1 MFEKLK
7 DVAARYEQ
15 INEKLMDPTVV
26 SDNNQYKTLMKEH
39 KNLTP
44 IVEKYR
50 EYEKAEASLEEAK
63 ELLEEGGLDKDF
75 KEIVEE
81 QMTTSRDEIERLGEE
96 LKILLLPKDP
106 MMTKTLSLK
115 SEEVPA
121 AMRRRCSLILCSGCI
136 PCTQR
141 PNAGKQRF

>member
-63 ELLEEGGLDKDF
+63 ELLEEVKKDITDAQNW
-75 KEIVEE
+75 KP
-81 QMTTSRDEIERLGEE
+81 R
-96 LKILLLPKDP
+96 
-106 MMTKTLSLK
+106 SL
-115 SEEVPA
+115 
-121 AMRRRCSLILCSGCI
+121 
-136 PCTQR
+136 
-141 PNAGKQRF
+141 

>member
-96 LKILLLPKDP
+96 LKILL
-106 MMTKTLSLK
+106 
-115 SEEVPA
+115 
-121 AMRRRCSLILCSGCI
+121 
-136 PCTQR
+136 
-141 PNAGKQRF
+141 

>member
-50 EYEKAEASLEEAK
+50 EYERPKPLWKKLKNCWKKAAW
-63 ELLEEGGLDKDF
+63 
-75 KEIVEE
+75 I
-81 QMTTSRDEIERLGEE
+81 R
-96 LKILLLPKDP
+96 ILRKL
-106 MMTKTLSLK
+106 
-115 SEEVPA
+115 
-121 AMRRRCSLILCSGCI
+121 
-136 PCTQR
+136 
-141 PNAGKQRF
+141 

>member
-50 EYEKAEASLEEAK
+50 EYEKAEAVYQAVLRTFGGHASTFGKMSKMYLAWRKKQAAEDNALRALQTDPEQPDALEVIEA
-63 ELLEEGGLDKDF
+63 
-75 KEIVEE
+75 
-81 QMTTSRDEIERLGEE
+81 LG
-96 LKILLLPKDP
+96 KH
-106 MMTKTLSLK
+106 
-115 SEEVPA
+115 
-121 AMRRRCSLILCSGCI
+121 
-136 PCTQR
+136 
-141 PNAGKQRF
+141 

>member
-44 IVEKYR
+44 IVRKNTGNTKR
-50 EYEKAEASLEEAK
+50 PKPLWKKLKNCWKKAAW
-63 ELLEEGGLDKDF
+63 
-75 KEIVEE
+75 I
-81 QMTTSRDEIERLGEE
+81 R
-96 LKILLLPKDP
+96 ILRKL
-106 MMTKTLSLK
+106 
-115 SEEVPA
+115 
-121 AMRRRCSLILCSGCI
+121 
-136 PCTQR
+136 
-141 PNAGKQRF
+141 